1 MSSYKLNNYSLVFEL
16 FIKQFNPKI
25 IVEFGILD
33 GYSLDIFAKF
43 SHPDTK
49 IFAFDLFEDF
59 IGNASDEKK
68 IRERFKLFSNV
79 FIEKLDFLKSL
90 SILTKLGKI
99 DLMHIDIANNGEIY
113 EFAVKNILPL
123 CDFMILE
130 GGTKDRDDIEW
141 MKKYKKKPINP
152 FLEKLKLQTHNFYT
166 IDQFPSLTI
175 FYKVD

>member
-16 FIKQFNPKI
+16 FIKQFNPKT

-43 SHPDTK
+43 SPPSTQ
-49 IFAFDLFEDF
+49 IYAFDLFEDF
-59 IGNASDEKK
+59 IGNASEEKK
-68 IRERFKLFSNV
+68 IRERFKIFPNV
-79 FIEKLDFLKSL
+79 FIEKLDFLQSL
-90 SILTKLGKI
+90 PIVTKLGRI
-99 DLMHIDIANNGEIY
+99 DLMHIDVANNGKIY

-130 GGTKDRDDIEW
+130 GGSKERDNVEW
-141 MKKYKKKPINP
+141 MKKYKKKSIHP
-152 FLEKLKLQTHNFYT
+152 FLDKLKLKTHNFYT

-175 FYKVD
+175 FYKVE

>member
-16 FIKQFNPKI
+16 IIKQFNPKT

-43 SHPDTK
+43 SHPGTQ
-49 IFAFDLFEDF
+49 IYAFDLFEEF
-59 IGNASDEKK
+59 VGNASKEKK
-68 IRERFKLFSNV
+68 IRERFELFSNV

-90 SILTKLGKI
+90 SFITKLGKI
-99 DLMHIDIANNGEIY
+99 DLMHIDVANNGEIY
-113 EFAVKNILPL
+113 EFAVKNILPF

-130 GGTKDRDDIEW
+130 GGSKERDNVKW
-141 MKKYKKKPINP
+141 MKKYKKKPIYP
-152 FLEKLKLQTHNFYT
+152 FLEKLNLKTHNFYT